1 MKQSKELIDLRRR
14 KALLVINE
22 NRTISNS
29 DLAKKLDVSLPTIRR
44 DINYLLDKGL
54 IYREHGKVHAL
65 DSKVITAS
73 KIERK
78 KDLIAKIAA
87 SLISDDDTVFINS
100 SDTSIKTIKYIDP
113 SKYISVITNN
123 GNALSYHTLPNVK
136 IIFTGGEIKA
146 PKSAM
151 TGEFC
156 LKNII
161 GVQAN
166 KAIMGASGFHLEE
179 GMTTANIDE
188 VAINKAMIKNSNTVI
203 LCVDS
208 SKLNHISAFV
218 SGSVR
223 GFDILITDTDAD
235 KDIIDNLNLLG
246 IKCIQVDID
255 DPEYN

>member
-29 DLAKKLDVSLPTIRR
+29 NLAKKLNVSLPTIRR

-54 IYREHGKVHAL
+54 IYKEHGKVHAL
-65 DSKVITAS
+65 DSKVITES
-73 KIERK
+73 RIERK

-100 SDTSIKTIKYIDP
+100 SDTSIKTIKYVDP
-113 SKYISVITNN
+113 AKYVSVITNN

-156 LKNII
+156 LKNIND
-161 GVQAN
+161 VQAN

-188 VAINKAMIKNSNTVI
+188 VAVNKAMIKNSNTVI

-223 GFDILITDTDAD
+223 DFDILITDTDAE
-235 KDIIDNLNLLG
+235 KEVIDNLTLLD
-246 IKCIQVDID
+246 IECIQVDID
-255 DPEYN
+255 DPEYS